1 MSALTNAQMNR
12 MSKPRRTG
20 GLASQVAREDTS
32 IDQLVGCN
40 VRGRL
45 LEILD
50 LVKGK
55 TAYSRVAARI
65 EVEDLLEFFPEE
77 D

>member
-1 MSALTNAQMNR
+1 MKLR
-12 MSKPRRTG
+12 
-20 GLASQVAREDTS
+20 LDE
-32 IDQLVGCN
+32 LVGCN

-55 TAYSRVAARI
+55 TEYSRVAAQV

-77 D
+77 E